1 MAPLYRRL
9 WQCSSLLRATAG
21 CSRLESSLNVLQKAA
36 RDHSSTSSSRVN
48 GFSFLSSF
56 RMLPSRDSR
65 AHVPH
70 CVTAFECQGFKEMA
84 WPFLRQSSEKWLSIH
99 HHPREQAVMI
109 MRASGF
115 SHLRTRPDVHV
126 NQQAQL
132 PGAPPTS
139 ITAIQTTC
147 TMANGREVP
156 AHTYTIPEEAEADVA
171 DAMKPR
177 ILAVQKV
184 QPAMSGLNEY
194 LPLSNLDRLLS
205 SMYPQTFFVFEL
217 TRWRSMENIV
227 SAFKRTLAEVLVHYY
242 PFAGEMKDPEWGVY
256 KIHCNGA
263 GADFTEAFVD
273 ASIKDLDFIFP
284 NPSFAYNFL
293 PTPNVAGP
301 VLCPLSIKI
310 TRFRCGGL
318 LLGFSFHHQVAD
330 FQSYLMFL
338 QAWTQAMRGQQI
350 TALPFHRRSLL
361 KARPRQLPFR
371 NHELEYRVQQRDEK
385 RMPRPKTLRDMGP
398 VVSKCFHLNSRTIQ
412 ELKRMA
418 TAEGRF
424 GPFSSTVCAT
434 AYFWRLI
441 MRANGYR
448 EEQVAKMV
456 CSIDGRKRMHE
467 PRLPEN
473 YFGNVIGLS
482 CSAASVGKLENEP
495 LSFAACLIHENIQRA
510 MTSDQFRSLIDWVEA
525 QKPLP
530 VNPNFNI
537 FSDPVMICSSL
548 INAPLYD
555 LDFGLGR
562 HPDFVG
568 YGAMPDGVHNVLW
581 LQPSPHG
588 RGNIMAQVH
597 LHADALYRLENDSE
611 FNLVATSDYMNES
624 SSSVAAHVQSGGTQ
638 CVRA

>member
-1 MAPLYRRL
+1 MAPLHRRL
-9 WQCSSLLRATAG
+9 WQCSSLLRETAG
-21 CSRLESSLNVLQKAA
+21 CSRLESSLDVLQKAP
-36 RDHSSTSSSRVN
+36 RDHSSTSSSSRVS
-48 GFSFLSSF
+48 GFNFLSSF

-70 CVTAFECQGFKEMA
+70 CVTAFDCQGFKELA

-109 MRASGF
+109 MRASGLT
-115 SHLRTRPDVHV
+115 HLRPRPDVHV
-126 NQQAQL
+126 NQQAQP
-132 PGAPPTS
+132 PGAAPPTS
-139 ITAIQTTC
+139 ITSIQTTC
-147 TMANGREVP
+147 TMANGTEVP
-156 AHTYTIPEEAEADVA
+156 AHTYTIPAEAEADDG

-184 QPAMSGLNEY
+184 KPAMSGLDEY

-205 SMYPQTFFVFEL
+205 SMYPQTFFVFES
-217 TRWRSMENIV
+217 TRWRSVENVV
-227 SAFKRTLAEVLVHYY
+227 SALKRTLADVLVHYY

-273 ASIKDLDFIFP
+273 ACIKDLDFVFP
-284 NPSFAYNFL
+284 SPSFAYNFL
-293 PTPNVAGP
+293 PTPNVAAH
-301 VLCPLSIKI
+301 VLCPLSIKV

-338 QAWTQAMRGQQI
+338 QAWTQAMRGQAV
-350 TALPFHRRSLL
+350 TALPEHGRGLL
-361 KARPRQLPFR
+361 RARPRERPCR
-371 NHELEYRVQQRDEK
+371 NHELEYRVQQRDEE
-385 RMPRPKTLRDMGP
+385 RMPRPTTPRGAGP
-398 VVSKCFHLNSRTIQ
+398 VVSKCFHLSSGTI
-412 ELKRMA
+412 EALKRMA
-418 TAEGRF
+418 TGDGRF
-424 GPFSSTVCAT
+424 GPFSATVCAT
-434 AYFWRLI
+434 AFFWRLI

-448 EEQVAKMV
+448 AEQVAKMA
-456 CSIDGRKRMHE
+456 CSIDGRKRMLE
-467 PRLPEN
+467 PRLPDN
-473 YFGNVIGLS
+473 FFGNVIGLS
-482 CSAASVGKLENEP
+482 VSAAPVWRLETEP
-495 LSFAACLIHENIQRA
+495 LSFAARLIHDNIQRA
-510 MTSDQFRSLIDWVEA
+510 MSSDHFRSLIDWVEA

-562 HPDFVG
+562 RPDFVG

-581 LQPSPHG
+581 LQPSPFG
-588 RGNIMAQVH
+588 RGNILAQVH
-597 LHADALYRLENDSE
+597 LHADALSRLERDSE
-611 FNLVATSDYMNES
+611 FDLVASSDCLHS
-624 SSSVAAHVQSGGTQ
+624 LAALGPSRGAR
-638 CVRA
+638 CARA